1 MLTDETNSTRRQFSA
16 NLLGS
21 LSGTLLVVPLGCG
34 AKQEPRRVAVSGSV
48 IVGDKLI
55 PEATVRFLP
64 AAGNSAP
71 VAVTTVSGGLY
82 HFTKL
87 DGPYPG
93 KYTASVNLELS
104 SLSKMATDDPQA
116 PAPPMQW
123 EQEITVPDEDSATQ
137 HFLWKSAD
145 ELKSEAKKS
154 P

>member
-1 MLTDETNSTRRQFSA
+1 MRINKIISTRRQFSA
-16 NLLGS
+16 SLLLG
-21 LSGTLLVVPLGCG
+21 LSGSLLVVPLGCG
-34 AKQEPRRVAVSGSV
+34 SKPEPRRVEVRGSV
-48 IVGDKLI
+48 VVGDKLV

-64 AAGNSAP
+64 APGNSAP
-71 VAVTTVSGGLY
+71 VAVTTVSKGLY

-104 SLSKMATDDPQA
+104 SLSKMSADDPQA

-123 EQEITVPDEDSATQ
+123 EQEITVPDEDSVTQ